1 MKYKLIA
8 GVVTSALTV
17 GSVTAIQ
24 FKGVDM
30 QPHFDG
36 IREAREVMDEATNII
51 VDLKNKVVTLKE
63 ENNSLK
69 NKSNEL
75 SEENDLLK
83 ENSNKLIKENNKLK
97 EEKQKLQKK
106 VNEFKDLSS
115 KDNIK
120 EDTKEDVKTVDKEEV
135 ISEKSTTND
144 TEKLKKTEFMKSK

>member
-30 QPHFDG
+30 QPHFDK
-36 IREAREVMDEATNII
+36 ISEAREVMDNATSMI

-75 SEENDLLK
+75 SKENDLLK
-83 ENSNKLIKENNKLK
+83 ENSKKLIKENDKLK
-97 EEKQKLQKK
+97 EEKQILQEK
-106 VNEFKDLSS
+106 VNEFKDSTS
-115 KDNIK
+115 EENIK
-120 EDTKEDVKTVDKEEV
+120 EDIETVDKKEV
-135 ISEKSTTND
+135 MSEKSTINEA
-144 TEKLKKTEFMKSK
+144 EKVKKAQDEKYE